1 MSNINPQVTKPLSVT
16 QSLVVPNTLALP
28 CLASHAIEYREP
40 DQLADLQ
47 AVFEAHG
54 ALDVLGGASNV
65 VLPPRLDRP
74 LVLMRNKG
82 IELVGQAHDH
92 WLVDVAAGES
102 WHEWVQTS
110 LARGWPGLENLALIP
125 GSVGAAPV
133 QNIGAYGV
141 ELCQRVHAV
150 LVWDFDQG
158 CKRWLSL
165 SECAFGYRDSLFKH
179 DAGRHWLVLAVRFAL
194 PCQWRA
200 VLDYPDLHALRDNP
214 DLTPEVVFDR
224 IVAVRQAKLPDPAVK
239 PNVGSFFKNPVVS
252 HGHAQALAKQH
263 PNLVSFAQPD
273 GRVKLAAGWLIDQ
286 CGFKGHRLGSVAVH
300 DRQALVLVN
309 EGSASAQEVIE
320 LARAI
325 TNAVDARFSV
335 QLEMEP
341 SVWT

>member
-1 MSNINPQVTKPLSVT
+1 MPTTNTQVTAAVS
-16 QSLVVPNTLALP
+16 VPNTLALS
-28 CLASHAIEYREP
+28 CLATQAIEYREP

-47 AVFEAHG
+47 AVFQTHG

-82 IELVGQAHDH
+82 IELVGQAHGH

-102 WHEWVQTS
+102 WHDWVQTS

-141 ELCQRVHAV
+141 ELCERVEAV
-150 LVWDFDQG
+150 HIWDFNQG
-158 CKRWLSL
+158 GARSL
-165 SECAFGYRDSLFKH
+165 PSSECEFGYRDSVFKH
-179 DAGRHWLVLAVRFAL
+179 AAARHWLVLGVRFAL

-200 VLDYPDLHALRDNP
+200 VLDYPDLRPLRDMPN
-214 DLTPEVVFDR
+214 LTPEAVFER
-224 IVAVRQAKLPDPAVK
+224 VVAVRQAKLPDPAVK

-252 HGHAQALAKQH
+252 HDHAQTLAKQH
-263 PNLVSFAQPD
+263 PDLVSFAQPD

-286 CGFKGHRLGSVAVH
+286 CGYKGRRMGPVAVH

-309 EGSASAQEVIE
+309 EGGASAQDVIA
-320 LARAI
+320 LARNIAS
-325 TNAVDARFSV
+325 AVAARFNV
-335 QLEMEP
+335 QLDMEP